1 MDYMVGLLLTKNRN
15 CIDFRPSRG
24 LYRLRVALSVSIAGI
39 LGLLISEVIP
49 GNTPSPLYAQFM
61 QLPSSPAPALPG
73 FPPSSSIFS
82 DNTLVP
88 MCLQTSLSYIPISSI
103 GMINCPLS
111 TIPVVVVT
119 NPLTFSGTSSNLI
132 SVCTYT
138 INSEFDFF
146 GFDLTPTITLTNC
159 VSFSSQLPPVATDT
173 TISTATTTFPSMF
186 IPTTTFP

>member
-1 MDYMVGLLLTKNRN
+1 MVGLITNRIY
-15 CIDFRPSRG
+15 IDFGPNRG
-24 LYRLRVALSVSIAGI
+24 HYRLRVALSVSIASI

-61 QLPSSPAPALPG
+61 QLPSSPALALPG
-73 FPPSSSIFS
+73 FPPSSSTFF
-82 DNTLVP
+82 DNTVVP
-88 MCLQTSLSYIPISSI
+88 MCLETSLSYIPISSI

-111 TIPVVVVT
+111 TIPIVVVT

-138 INSEFDFF
+138 INSEFGLF
-146 GFDLTPTITLTNC
+146 GFDLTRNITLTNC

-173 TISTATTTFPSMF
+173 TISTATTTFPSVI
-186 IPTTTFP
+186 IPTNTFP